1 MVFTVVIGKPL
12 KQCLRNFLQQK
23 KVSQNKMFKD
33 ICTDINR
40 YKKRDYL
47 LNDKEKEQ
55 ISFSCDTESLDFL
68 KALWE
73 ENKFK
78 EKYVQGERRFVRVS
92 LGEYLSTYLY
102 NYIWEHKDDDVPEK
116 KENGKTLS
124 IYFSFEDL
132 KKLNILRD
140 EEGASEYI
148 KKLIRSEYDT
158 KRSMVLQ

>member
-1 MVFTVVIGKPL
+1 MFQT
-12 KQCLRNFLQQK
+12 K
-23 KVSQNKMFKD
+23 KDK
-33 ICTDINR
+33 
-40 YKKRDYL
+40 
-47 LNDKEKEQ
+47 NDKEKEQ

-140 EEGASEYI
+140 EESVSEYI
-148 KKLIRSEYDT
+148 KKLVRSEYDT